1 MIRVSYYQS
10 NDKGYTKDWACK
22 RVSYVLPK
30 RTSTKYKDSI
40 QLLKQH
46 KVVQKQINNTEFKKA
61 IDDVDEQISKVQ
73 EYRELKETDSIS
85 VDTMYILKREIRG
98 DLNISPQDDV
108 IYKAYSAKELRVSLN
123 EIVQRFLG

>member
-1 MIRVSYYQS
+1 
-10 NDKGYTKDWACK
+10 
-22 RVSYVLPK
+22 
-30 RTSTKYKDSI
+30 
-40 QLLKQH
+40 
-46 KVVQKQINNTEFKKA
+46 
-61 IDDVDEQISKVQ
+61 
-73 EYRELKETDSIS
+73 LKETDSIS